1 MKYKRVEVFTL
12 SRLLMQIV
20 DYIKEFKKLPRV
32 IFLPPEEYIYIN
44 YLLDNLHNQVDSFL
58 NIPLKIFYDEQEK
71 SFQY

>member
-58 NIPLKIFYDEQEK
+58 NIPLKINYDEQEK

>member
-58 NIPLKIFYDEQEK
+58 NMQFLK
-71 SFQY
+71 SSWNVL

>member
-58 NIPLKIFYDEQEK
+58 NIPLKIF
-71 SFQY
+71 